1 MVLQICSWNSS
12 LKFWGK
18 LLCACSLCAVSGA
31 NLQEV
36 AIRVLDGGR
45 DGAYYFCIAFKLH
58 DQCIILEMINSD
70 R

>member
-1 MVLQICSWNSS
+1 MVLQICTWNSS

-18 LLCACSLCAVSGA
+18 LLCAVSGA

-58 DQCIILEMINSD
+58 D
-70 R
+70 

>member
-1 MVLQICSWNSS
+1 M
-12 LKFWGK
+12 KFWGK
-18 LLCACSLCAVSGA
+18 LLCACSLCVVSGA

-58 DQCIILEMINSD
+58 D
-70 R
+70 

>member
-18 LLCACSLCAVSGA
+18 LLCACSLCVVSGA

-45 DGAYYFCIAFKLH
+45 DGGYYFCIAFKLH
-58 DQCIILEMINSD
+58 D
-70 R
+70 

>member
-1 MVLQICSWNSS
+1 MQLELFSE
-12 LKFWGK
+12 FWGK
-18 LLCACSLCAVSGA
+18 LLCACLLRAVSGA

-58 DQCIILEMINSD
+58 D
-70 R
+70 